1 MQLQKTPDLLK
12 SNIPF
17 LHIAFQRKN
26 LEIQANLSELF
37 LDTADEYFL
46 AGCCHVSFC
55 CCLMD
60 VL

>member
-12 SNIPF
+12 SNMHF

-46 AGCCHVSFC
+46 AGCCHLNSRCF
-55 CCLMD
+55 LM
-60 VL
+60 VGL